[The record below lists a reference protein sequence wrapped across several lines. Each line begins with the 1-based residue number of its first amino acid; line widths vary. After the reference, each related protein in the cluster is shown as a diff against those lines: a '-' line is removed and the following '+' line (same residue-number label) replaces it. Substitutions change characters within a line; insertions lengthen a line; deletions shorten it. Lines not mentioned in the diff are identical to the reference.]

1 MLFQIHC
8 VILCV
13 KEGRKMTKKIIE
25 KKYILRLIFLCA
37 AVYFVSYLTRIN
49 YSAVLVEMIAESGL
63 SKAAL
68 SAPLTGLA
76 VTYGFGQLISGI
88 LGDKFAPEKLIF
100 TGLLVTSGM
109 NILMPFTESTL
120 LMTVIWSIN
129 GFAQALMW
137 PPIVKILTTHL
148 RLEDYK
154 SNVVY
159 ITFGSNL
166 ATVLMYLLSPLAITF
181 LGWRSV
187 FLIAAAFALF
197 MAFIWIF
204 RIKKAE
210 SHGEEIVSES
220 SAAVVTKGGK
230 LALPALAVGAL
241 GFIVI
246 ATIMQGILRDGI
258 STWMPTYIT
267 DVFSLDSSISIL
279 SGVLLPIF
287 STFVVVLATKINLK
301 LIRNE
306 ALCAAAF
313 FVLCIVSNTV
323 LCFTA
328 QTSPV
333 ISVALLVVI
342 NAATHGVNLMYTTLV
357 VPRFAKYGKTSFITG
372 AINSATYIGSA
383 VSMYGVALI
392 TEWFGWNGTMIA
404 WCIIAVLGCL
414 FCLPAAKLLKK
425 MSE

>member
-1 MLFQIHC
+1 
-8 VILCV
+8 
-13 KEGRKMTKKIIE
+13 MTRKIIE

-49 YSAVLVEMIAESGL
+49 YSAVLVEMIAETGF

-68 SAPLTGLA
+68 SVPLTCLS
-76 VTYGFGQLISGI
+76 VTYGFGQLISGY
-88 LGDKFAPEKLIF
+88 LGDKFPPEKLIF
-100 TGLLVTSGM
+100 VGLLVTSGM
-109 NILMPFTESTL
+109 NLLMPLTSETG
-120 LMTVIWSIN
+120 LMALIWGIN

-137 PPIVKILTTHL
+137 PPIVKILTTYL

-154 SNVVY
+154 NNVVY

-166 ATVLMYLLSPLAITF
+166 ATVLMYLLSPLAIAF

-187 FLIAAAFALF
+187 FLIAAAAAFV
-197 MAFIWIF
+197 MAFVWIV
-204 RIKKAE
+204 RSKKTDSYCDEIAE
-210 SHGEEIVSES
+210 TS
-220 SAAVVTKGGK
+220 SASVPAKAGR
-230 LALPALAVGAL
+230 LNLPVIAVGAL
-241 GFIVI
+241 AFII
-246 ATIMQGILRDGI
+246 LATVMQGVLRDGI

-279 SGVLLPIF
+279 SGVFLPIF
-287 STFVVVLATKINLK
+287 STVVVVLATKINLK

-313 FVLCIVSNTV
+313 FALCIVSNTV
-323 LCFTA
+323 LCFTS

-333 ISVALLVVI
+333 ISVALLVII

-372 AINSATYIGSA
+372 AINSATYLGSA

-392 TEWFGWNGTMIA
+392 TEWFGWSGTMAA
-404 WCIIAVLGCL
+404 WCVIAVIGCL
-414 FCLPAAKLLKK
+414 LCLIAARFLKK
-425 MSE
+425 MCA